1 MGRTRSTERAMGA
14 RPGAFRITPEANSS
28 GRMASADGR
37 SGGTY
42 LPGTVDG
49 GATWSF
55 VHAVTWDGQFSFVDD
70 QHGWAVAR
78 NEQEIALVRTENG
91 GVKLVDPE
99 ARHGTVVR

>member
-1 MGRTRSTERAMGA
+1 M
-14 RPGAFRITPEANSS
+14 
-28 GRMASADGR
+28 ADGPHTLYR
-37 SGGTY
+37 TDDGGKTWSLQDY
-42 LPGTVDG
+42 PGGELLWQDDQRGWALGRDIYRTVDG

-91 GVKLVDPE
+91 GVRWSILKPVTAP
-99 ARHGTVVR
+99 